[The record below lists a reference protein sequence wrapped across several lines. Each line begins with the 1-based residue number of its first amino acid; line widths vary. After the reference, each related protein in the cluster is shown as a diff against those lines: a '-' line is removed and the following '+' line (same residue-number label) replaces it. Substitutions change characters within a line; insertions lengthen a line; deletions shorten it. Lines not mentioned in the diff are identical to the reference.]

1 MPYEL
6 IVRFCV
12 TDDSIA
18 ADLEATGYKGEAEFA
33 SKKQIAA
40 AFAHGLQCAADN
52 GDLPDGWFAVDAD
65 SVGVCDEDEWTKKHL
80 DIRKDPRTLLAE
92 VITMMGRGM
101 YQSSYESQML
111 EKLQAAQKLL
121 GESQ

>member
-12 TDDSIA
+12 TDDSLA
-18 ADLEATGYKGEAEFA
+18 ADLEATGYKGEPEFA

-52 GDLPDGWFAVDAD
+52 GDLPDGWFAVDAE
-65 SVGVCDEDEWTKKHL
+65 SVTVCDEEAWIKQYLPVTPKELISD
-80 DIRKDPRTLLAE
+80 
-92 VITMMGRGM
+92 VIDMLGRGM

-111 EKLQAAQKLL
+111 EKLQQAKKLL
-121 GESQ
+121 SESQ